1 MNKIKAE
8 TIEQAVYNLCVQ
20 ANTCYDAELYNKLYD
35 KYLHADSPDNRNK
48 YANILENISLA
59 SKIKRPLC
67 QDTGQVIVFVTI
79 GQNTFIDGTSI
90 TDAVNNGVKKAYKQN
105 YFRKSVVQNALFDR
119 TNTDTN
125 TPAIVYY
132 DYSSADMTEVSVL
145 IKGAGSENYC
155 RTKMFSPASQR
166 TDIFDF
172 VEQTVKTAGEK
183 SCPPLVLG
191 IGVGGTMDSAAVLSK
206 KAFFKTE
213 NTQEEKQFINE
224 LNEYLDNIK
233 EDILDI
239 KLLTSSTHIA
249 CLPVAVTINCHSTRH
264 AMCTIKGNEI
274 SYLKNPL
281 AIKSV
286 ETASKDICE
295 IKTDEYEKIKNL
307 KTGDE
312 ILLTGEIYTAR
323 DAAHKRILDFY
334 TENNKFPFDIKD
346 KIIFYAGPCP
356 AAPHEIIGP
365 VGPTTSA
372 RMDGYC
378 DLLYSNGLL
387 ATIGKGERSE
397 KALNTIIQN
406 NGKYFIAQGG
416 IACLLAKCIKSSQIV
431 AFEELGTEAVRKLYV
446 EKLPL
451 KVVI

>member
-35 KYLHADSPDNRNK
+35 KYLHADSLDKRNK

-67 QDTGQVIVFVTI
+67 QDTGQVLVFVTI
-79 GQNTFIDGTSI
+79 GQNTFIDGTNI

-105 YFRKSVVQNALFDR
+105 YFRKSVVHNALFNR

-132 DYSSADMTEVSVL
+132 DYSNADMTEVSVL

-155 RTKMFSPASQR
+155 RTKMFSPGSQK

-224 LNEYLDNIK
+224 LNEYLDNMK
-233 EDILDI
+233 DDILDI

-286 ETASKDICE
+286 EMESKDICE

-334 TENNKFPFDIKD
+334 TENNKFPFDIKG

>member
-35 KYLHADSPDNRNK
+35 KYLHADSPDKRNK

-132 DYSSADMTEVSVL
+132 DYFSADMTEVSVL

-286 ETASKDICE
+286 EMESKDICE

-334 TENNKFPFDIKD
+334 TENNKFPFDIKG

>member
-20 ANTCYDAELYNKLYD
+20 ANTCYDTELYNKLYD
-35 KYLHADSPDNRNK
+35 KYLHADSLDKRNK

-67 QDTGQVIVFVTI
+67 QDTGQVLVFVTI
-79 GQNTFIDGTSI
+79 GQNTFIEGTNI

-224 LNEYLDNIK
+224 LNEYLDNMK
-233 EDILDI
+233 DDILDI

-249 CLPVAVTINCHSTRH
+249 CLPVAVTINCHSTRL
-264 AMCTIKGNEI
+264 
-274 SYLKNPL
+274 SSLLKRHQ
-281 AIKSV
+281 
-286 ETASKDICE
+286 
-295 IKTDEYEKIKNL
+295 KI
-307 KTGDE
+307 
-312 ILLTGEIYTAR
+312 
-323 DAAHKRILDFY
+323 
-334 TENNKFPFDIKD
+334 
-346 KIIFYAGPCP
+346 
-356 AAPHEIIGP
+356 
-365 VGPTTSA
+365 
-372 RMDGYC
+372 
-378 DLLYSNGLL
+378 
-387 ATIGKGERSE
+387 
-397 KALNTIIQN
+397 
-406 NGKYFIAQGG
+406 
-416 IACLLAKCIKSSQIV
+416 
-431 AFEELGTEAVRKLYV
+431 YV
-446 EKLPL
+446 K
-451 KVVI
+451 